1 MMKPVYSLLT
11 LMTLALASLPLKAEL
26 SVSFGDYV
34 IHYNAFTS
42 DTLQP
47 AIARAYGITRS
58 KNRGVLTVVV
68 LKKVLGTTGEPVHA
82 RIKADAANLTGQL
95 KHIELKEIR
104 EGNALYYLG
113 EFPVADGEVLDFT
126 LKVFPEGKREPFTI
140 TFRKQFF
147 TD

>member
-1 MMKPVYSLLT
+1 MKRASTLLAF
-11 LMTLALASLPLKAEL
+11 LTLALASLPLRAEL

-68 LKKVLGTTGEPVHA
+68 LKKVLETTGKPIHA
-82 RIKADAANLTGQL
+82 QIKATAVNLTGQL
-95 KHIELKEIR
+95 KNIELREIR

-113 EFPVADGEVLDFT
+113 EFPVANGEVLDFT
-126 LKVFPEGKREPFTI
+126 LKVIPEGEKEAFTI
-140 TFRKQFF
+140 TFRKRFF